1 MEQECFVCSDWVG
14 VLVGDERVGRPGWK
28 GLLGDCLRKSR
39 GGRGGDRGELVHVGV
54 QGNSWL
60 LQSYLDML
68 ISVLQSHLPS
78 LTSLTSNP
86 D

>member
-39 GGRGGDRGELVHVGV
+39 GGRGGDREENWYTWECRGTVGC
-54 QGNSWL
+54 
-60 LQSYLDML
+60 YKA
-68 ISVLQSHLPS
+68 I
-78 LTSLTSNP
+78 
-86 D
+86 